1 MFLERLDSAGR
12 GRFAF
17 LAYDQGLEHGP
28 ADFRGNPESASPRFV
43 LELARQF
50 GYTAVVFQQ
59 GVAQASRWL
68 CPEVP
73 RLIKLNGKASL
84 WKGDPYSPLLC
95 PVEHA
100 VSELD
105 ARAVGYTLYPG
116 SEHEPLMFRE
126 FAQVVRDA
134 GRFGVPVVAWVYP
147 RGKAVANDSAPEVV
161 AYAARIAYELGADI
175 AKVKWPGDR
184 ESFRWV
190 CQAAAETRVVLSGGP
205 STELPREFIDL
216 LTQVMEAGGAG
227 VAVGRNLWQRPLA
240 EAQAISK
247 EIVRIALGR

>member
-1 MFLERLDSAGR
+1 MFLEKLDPDGR

-28 ADFRGNPESASPRFV
+28 KDFRGNPESVSPRFV
-43 LELARQF
+43 LELARDF
-50 GYTAVVFQQ
+50 SYTAVVFQQ
-59 GVAQASRWL
+59 GVALSTRQI

-84 WKGDPYSPLLC
+84 SKGEPYAPLLC
-95 PVEHA
+95 PVEYA

-116 SEHEPLMFRE
+116 SEHEPLMLRE
-126 FAQVVRDA
+126 FAQVVRDG

-147 RGKAVANDSAPEVV
+147 RGKAVANDSAPGVI

-190 CQAAAETRVVLSGGP
+190 CQAAAETKVVLSGGP
-205 STELPREFIDL
+205 TTESPQEFLDL

-227 VAVGRNLWQRPLA
+227 VAVGRNVWQRPLA
-240 EAQAISK
+240 EAQVISK